1 MEIVINNGNKP
12 ITSSR
17 IIAQIFGK
25 RHDDVLKAIR
35 NLECSSEFS
44 LRNFAETPYTNE
56 QNGQV
61 YHEFIITRDGFS
73 FLAMGFTGSEA
84 AKFKEA
90 FITAFNKMEA
100 QLMAAL
106 PAIPQTFAAALRQ
119 LAAEVEAREIA
130 EKEKEVAQL
139 QLEEAKPKV
148 EFYDA
153 VTDST
158 DAVDLGTAAKVLN
171 LGFGRTTLFEKL
183 RDNKILMKNNQPFQK
198 YIDAG
203 WFRVIETS
211 WTHPNGDTH
220 VNFKTVVYQKGLDGI
235 RKVLSTENF

>member
-1 MEIVINNGNKP
+1 MQ
-12 ITSSR
+12 ITNFSMPSGMMSSKR
-17 IIAQIFGK
+17 I
-25 RHDDVLKAIR
+25 
-35 NLECSSEFS
+35 
-44 LRNFAETPYTNE
+44 
-56 QNGQV
+56 
-61 YHEFIITRDGFS
+61 
-73 FLAMGFTGSEA
+73 A
-84 AKFKEA
+84 AKTGKEH
-90 FITAFNKMEA
+90 FNVIRDIRKMLEELESGEQSNLIA
-100 QLMAAL
+100 GEYEVFLLPNNSTSEILLNERLCICLASGYSVVLRMAIIDDWATMKRSSMPAL
-106 PAIPQTFAAALRQ
+106 PQNYAEALRA
-119 LAAEVEAREIA
+119 LAAEVE
-130 EKEKEVAQL
+130 EKEIIQL
-139 QLEEAKPKV
+139 QLAEAKPKV

-235 RKVLSTENF
+235 RKLLSTENF